1 MVTMVG
7 NESDIKGLVKDLIYL
22 EHDAIA
28 AYDPASLASTT
39 RSLRARSPASSRIT
53 CSTLRY

>member
-7 NESDIKGLVKDLIYL
+7 NESDIKGLVTDLIYL

-28 AYDPASLASTT
+28 AYDSCIARLDNKKFASQ
-39 RSLRARSPASSRIT
+39 I
-53 CSTLRY
+53 